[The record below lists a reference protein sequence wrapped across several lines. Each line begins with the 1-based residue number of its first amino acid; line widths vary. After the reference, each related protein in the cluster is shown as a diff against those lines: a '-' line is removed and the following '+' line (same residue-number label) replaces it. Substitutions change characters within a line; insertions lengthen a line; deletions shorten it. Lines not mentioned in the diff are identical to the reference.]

1 MKGEF
6 CLYSDKMLFCQEQFC
21 VSCEVYRRWLIKT
34 DKLMRELSYEE
45 KKGCVQNI

>member
-6 CLYSDKMLFCQEQFC
+6 CLYSDKMLFCKEQFC